1 MTAIRRKSTCGL
13 PPSARQIQYAP
24 RMSDLTVKNPEFA
37 ILGAGALGTIIGAH
51 LARAGH
57 SVLMLVRERRAQQIR
72 ASGLRVKG
80 LATIDIDVPV
90 LTDTSQLRG
99 AGTVI
104 VAMKTTGTAAALEP
118 LRNTKIAAAFSV
130 QNGVFKDD
138 ELVAAFGRDRVLGS
152 LANTSG
158 ELLAS
163 GEALFTRNIDLQI
176 GELSGEL
183 SPRAQAIASAIDAS
197 GVRSTAVRDIVDLEW
212 SKFAVWAA
220 YMPLSVAT
228 RSETWKYLLD
238 PDIAIIVARVVR
250 EVGALASAQGI
261 GLSDDSMLPVASM
274 CAGTEEDAVANVLR
288 AGETFRD
295 KAPDHRMSSLQDFA
309 AGRPL
314 ELEDTIGRAMRKAAD
329 LGVKVPV
336 AESLYRLVRGLE
348 TLTRASRDLSLR
360 ER

>member
-1 MTAIRRKSTCGL
+1 MTD
-13 PPSARQIQYAP
+13 P
-24 RMSDLTVKNPEFA
+24 TVKNPEFA

-57 SVLMLVRERRAQQIR
+57 TVLMLVRERRAQQIR
-72 ASGLRVKG
+72 AAGLRIKG
-80 LATIDIDVPV
+80 LVTFDIDVPV
-90 LTDTSQLRG
+90 LTDAAQLRE
-99 AGTVI
+99 AGTLI

-118 LRNTKIAAAFSV
+118 LRDARIDAAFSV
-130 QNGVFKDD
+130 QNGVFKDE
-138 ELVAAFGRDRVLGS
+138 ELVNVFGRDRVLGS

-163 GEALFTRNIDLQI
+163 GEALFTRNVDLQV
-176 GELSGEL
+176 GELSGDL
-183 SPRAQAIASAIDAS
+183 STRAQAIASAIDSA
-197 GVRSTAVRDIVDLEW
+197 GVRSTAVRDIVKLEW

-228 RSETWKYLLD
+228 QSQTWKYLLD

-250 EVGALASAQGI
+250 EIGALARAQGI

-274 CAGTEEDAVANVLR
+274 CAGREDEAVANVLR
-288 AGETFRD
+288 AGATFRD
-295 KAPDHRMSSLQDFA
+295 KAPEHRMSSLQDFS

-314 ELEDTIGRAMRKAAD
+314 ELEDTIGRAMRKAAE
-329 LGVKVPV
+329 LGVDVPV

-348 TLTRASRDLSLR
+348 RIGNG
-360 ER
+360 